1 MRLPIQKLDLPR
13 LIRKYWNNKKGISKQ
28 QFYFLAI
35 FIVTGILYRYI
46 ANDNYLVCTEKGI
59 SIQVSKDRCT
69 SGIKALIP
77 YSAHTI
83 DKKNRS
89 VGPFDKQDIS
99 SLYYR
104 HWLGTDLL
112 GRDVLAGLIWGSN
125 VALRVG
131 IFASLISLIIG
142 LLMGYLSGYIGDDTF
157 KIYKWQLLVTVLL
170 LLLAIFYLT
179 YASGIVKWL
188 FSVALIL
195 WSIFLVVVNDSAYM
209 GKDKITI
216 PFDIIISRIIEVFR
230 AVPDIFIVLVLVSLF
245 KKASLVNVV
254 IIIAIIKWPSIAR
267 FLRAEILKLKKADHV
282 LAAKS
287 IGLGRTYI
295 FRKNILPLAF
305 SPILISLAFGFS
317 GTILL
322 ESALSFLGIGIP
334 IDEVTW
340 GSILNEARSEF
351 SSWWLA
357 LFPGIAIYLTIRL
370 FHSIGNSLNE
380 KLIGNK

>member
-59 SIQVSKDRCT
+59 SIQVSKDQCT

-99 SLYYR
+99 SLYFR

-230 AVPDIFIVLVLVSLF
+230 AVPDLSL
-245 KKASLVNVV
+245 
-254 IIIAIIKWPSIAR
+254 I
-267 FLRAEILKLKKADHV
+267 H
-282 LAAKS
+282 
-287 IGLGRTYI
+287 
-295 FRKNILPLAF
+295 
-305 SPILISLAFGFS
+305 ISEP
-317 GTILL
+317 TR
-322 ESALSFLGIGIP
+322 P
-334 IDEVTW
+334 
-340 GSILNEARSEF
+340 
-351 SSWWLA
+351 
-357 LFPGIAIYLTIRL
+357 Y
-370 FHSIGNSLNE
+370 
-380 KLIGNK
+380 